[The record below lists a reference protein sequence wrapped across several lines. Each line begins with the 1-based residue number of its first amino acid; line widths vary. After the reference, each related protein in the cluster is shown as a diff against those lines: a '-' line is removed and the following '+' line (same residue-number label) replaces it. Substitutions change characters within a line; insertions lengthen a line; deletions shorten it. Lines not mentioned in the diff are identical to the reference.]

1 MKRGSTQQGAGVYAV
16 GLPKALGLASP
27 VTLTWEY
34 AKWEYTGPPP
44 AGAAAAWRA
53 AGAAPRARAG
63 VPWLSAASAATA
75 ASSAMLVRRR
85 VLIGTL
91 LPVCW
96 LPGRWPAG

>member
-16 GLPKALGLASP
+16 GLAKAAGLVSP
-27 VTLTWEY
+27 VTFTCEY

-44 AGAAAAWRA
+44 AGAVAAWRA
-53 AGAAPRARAG
+53 AAALPSASAG
-63 VPWLSAASAATA
+63 VPWLSAASAANA

-91 LPVCW
+91 LPVCS
-96 LPGRWPAG
+96 LPGRWPGG

>member
-16 GLPKALGLASP
+16 GLPKAPGLASP
-27 VTLTWEY
+27 VTLTCEY

-44 AGAAAAWRA
+44 AGAVAAPGA
-53 AGAAPRARAG
+53 AGAAPRASAG
-63 VPWLSAASAATA
+63 VPWLSAANA

-91 LPVCW
+91 LPVCS
-96 LPGRWPAG
+96 LPGRWPGG